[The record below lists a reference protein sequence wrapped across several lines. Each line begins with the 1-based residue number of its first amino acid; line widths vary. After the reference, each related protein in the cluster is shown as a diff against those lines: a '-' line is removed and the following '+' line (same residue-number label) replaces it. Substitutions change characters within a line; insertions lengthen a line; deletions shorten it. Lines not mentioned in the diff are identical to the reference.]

1 MKFHRLTLAMTLTAA
16 TTALTVTACP
26 AAAQENPASYPSKPI
41 QLIVPY
47 GPGGGPDVLARL
59 LTQGISEK
67 VKQPVLVLNRPGA
80 TGLVG
85 MQAMAKSAA
94 DGYTLGYISAATL
107 IAQVISAKPIVN
119 LSAETAMITAPFT
132 QYTVLLVQ
140 PTDSVRN
147 VKDMIQVLK
156 SHPGRANFSSG
167 GEGTPAHLAGEL
179 FQRLAGLNATHVPY
193 KQLTDALIDVM
204 RGEVQ
209 YIFSIGGSAVPLVNS
224 GKLRAL
230 AVAAP
235 QRLAVLPDVPTL
247 HEATGFDVDVSTW
260 NALIAPAATP
270 VPILQKMHRTVY
282 EITADPKHRKG
293 FEALGVEIVD
303 IPYDKTRELMRSE
316 TARWGKFVKDAN
328 IRRE

>member
-1 MKFHRLTLAMTLTAA
+1 MTTRRLYLAMLLAA
-16 TTALTVTACP
+16 GLQLGCP
-26 AAAQENPASYPSKPI
+26 AAAQDNAASYPSKPI

-47 GPGGGPDVLARL
+47 GPGGSPDVLARL
-59 LTQGISEK
+59 LAGGMSDRL
-67 VKQPVLVLNRPGA
+67 KQPMIILNRPGA

-85 MQAMAKSAA
+85 SQALAKSAG

-107 IAQVISAKPIVN
+107 IAQVMSAKPVVN
-119 LSAETAMITAPFT
+119 LSGETAIVAAPFT

-140 PTDSVRN
+140 PTDGLRS
-147 VKDMIQVLK
+147 VKDLVQLLK
-156 SHPGRANFSSG
+156 SRSGKANFSSG

-179 FQRLAGLNATHVPY
+179 FQRTLGLNVMHVPY
-193 KQLTDALIDVM
+193 KQLTDALLDVM

-235 QRLAVLPDVPTL
+235 KRLDVLPDVPTIK
-247 HEATGFDVDVSTW
+247 EAAGVDLDVSTW
-260 NALIAPAATP
+260 NALIAPIATP
-270 VPILQKMHRTVY
+270 APILQKLHRTVY
-282 EITADPKHRKG
+282 EVTADPKSRKA

-303 IPYDKTRELMRSE
+303 LAYDKTSQLLPSE
-316 TARWGKFVKDAN
+316 TARWSKFVKDAN
-328 IRRE
+328 IRQ